1 MFVSSVEVDYSSG
14 DSDNLM
20 EVGSQKRLRSG
31 SYGASFSKACREK
44 LQRNRLNEGYAII
57 KVLGISFCPG
67 SWKASQTDKGAILT
81 DAVRALTQ
89 LQSES
94 KKLKETI
101 ESLQAN
107 IKELKA
113 EKSELRDE
121 KRRQRVEGEKLEQ
134 QVIAMSTQNGIL
146 PHSPA
151 ISTAFAV

>member
-1 MFVSSVEVDYSSG
+1 MFVSSVEVDCSSG

-44 LQRNRLNEGYAII
+44 LQRNRLNE
-57 KVLGISFCPG
+57 SFCPG

>member
-1 MFVSSVEVDYSSG
+1 MFVSSVEVDCSSG

-31 SYGASFSKACREK
+31 SYGASFSKACWEK
-44 LQRNRLNEGYAII
+44 LQRNRLNERFLELVS
-57 KVLGISFCPG
+57 VLDPG
-67 SWKASQTDKGAILT
+67 RLPETDKGAILT
-81 DAVRALTQ
+81 DAVCQ

-113 EKSELRDE
+113 EKSELRDG
-121 KRRQRVEGEKLEQ
+121 KRRQRVEREKLEQ

>member
-1 MFVSSVEVDYSSG
+1 MFVSGVEADCSSG

-20 EVGSQKRLRSG
+20 EVGSQKRLRSE

-44 LQRNRLNEGYAII
+44 LRRNRLNERFLELVS
-57 KVLGISFCPG
+57 VLDPG
-67 SWKASQTDKGAILT
+67 RLPKTDKNAILT

-101 ESLQAN
+101 ESSQAN
-107 IKELKA
+107 IKVLKA

-121 KRRQRVEGEKLEQ
+121 KHRLRVEKEKLEQ
-134 QVIAMSTQNGIL
+134 QVIAMSAQNDISQDHIL
-146 PHSPA
+146 RPP
-151 ISTAFAV
+151 TA